1 MATITFDTHKYIKT
15 LEGSGI
21 WEVQAEAFST
31 AQKEAM
37 SEVMGSSLAT
47 KDDIHRLELE
57 MRKPEMQLVVM
68 KWLLGAVISGILAL
82 IMKAFF
88 V

>member
-21 WEVQAEAFST
+21 SEVQAEAFST